1 LLKELGQREIAY
13 VHFNDPTRN
22 NAEVQNTELVQKF
35 DALLEQTR
43 SWLPKTALMLAG
55 SLDQARAE
63 ELVERGVIDLAVFGR
78 PFISNPD
85 LVARLQNNWPLSPA
99 DR

>member
-1 LLKELGQREIAY
+1 
-13 VHFNDPTRN
+13 
-22 NAEVQNTELVQKF
+22 
-35 DALLEQTR
+35 
-43 SWLPKTALMLAG
+43 MLAG

-63 ELVERGVIDLAVFGR
+63 ELLERGVIDLAVFGR

-99 DR
+99 DRDTFYGGDAKGYIDYPPYATRS